1 VTTKTGQRILV
12 VEDEKAI
19 QSLERDKLERAGY
32 EVDTADDGR
41 QAWEK
46 IQNNEYELILIDIFL
61 PKMDGFQLLNKIKSQ
76 RIPVKKV
83 VLSSK
88 SQDRYINKAYNL
100 GADDYLTKPFDSKV
114 VLTTI
119 DNLLEQG

>member
-1 VTTKTGQRILV
+1 MTTKTGQRILV

>member
-1 VTTKTGQRILV
+1 MTTKTGQRILV

-46 IQNNEYELILIDIFL
+46 IQDNEYELILIDIFL